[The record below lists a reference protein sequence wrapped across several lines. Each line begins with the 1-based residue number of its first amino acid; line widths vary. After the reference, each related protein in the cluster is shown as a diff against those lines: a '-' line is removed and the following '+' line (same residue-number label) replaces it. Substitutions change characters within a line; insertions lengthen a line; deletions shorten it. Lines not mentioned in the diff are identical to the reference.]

1 MLNHLIIWQPVAF
14 LILLPLLAVFTV
26 RRLPTRVLNVLRVL
40 LYLMVAAAMGGVSV
54 RLPERAG
61 TLVVLADRSR
71 SMPDGSRQEMDSLIR
86 RVERSAPAG
95 SKLSVISFAGST
107 FVEKLPDSPVF
118 SGLQTTPANPHTTD
132 ISGAIETALELI
144 PSDASGRILLLSDGL
159 HTGGNP
165 VSAAVAEA
173 AARGVS
179 VDFRMLS
186 RSAADDAAILSVD
199 APLRAAPGVVYT
211 VAARLYAQSPGPA
224 VCRIRKNGGVW
235 LTREVQL
242 RRGVNTVTWR
252 DKTESP
258 GTANY
263 EVELLQPEGAPADP
277 VPENNRVR
285 RIVSIEGR
293 KPVLLITASPTKNLA
308 RILRESGLDVRVM
321 EPTTAALAPEVLGGV
336 SGVIFENVKASSFSM
351 ESLARLK
358 GLVGAGSLGFMMTG
372 GKSSYAVG
380 GYYKS
385 EIEDVLPVTLEQR
398 NEVRKGT
405 NAVVVVL
412 DRSGSMQMTTAQGKT
427 KMSLANTATAEVL
440 KLLSD
445 FDHFGV
451 IAVDSSPHIVI
462 DLAPV
467 PSVRSRENRI
477 RSIESKGGGIYT
489 YTGLKAAFEM
499 LEKSQIPSRHI
510 ILFADAADAEEPGQ
524 YKTLLDTAEAKGITV
539 SVIGLGTK
547 TDSDAVFLM
556 DVAKRGKGLAYFT
569 DRAEELPRIFAEDT
583 FVMVRST
590 FLADP
595 VKALLQPAATIMPGS
610 AKFSKQY
617 DFNGCNLCYLRPG
630 CDALLVTD
638 DEDHAPIAATG
649 LFGLGRTA
657 AFCAEADGRYTGPF
671 ADDPGAAPLLTS
683 LVSWIT
689 ASDDEGAD
697 YMITQEIRSGSHYA
711 ALELDPARSADPFR
725 NPPLLTA
732 VFCNDDGRTE
742 TRTFPLAWD
751 GPDRL
756 AAEVPLPG
764 GSIVLGSIQWDNARP
779 HPLVPVELPYS
790 PEFLPNQ
797 NSGRE
802 LTELLRASGGRERIA
817 IEEIWDD
824 LPKRLRA
831 FPLTPFFCLAAILL
845 FLLEIA
851 ERRFL
856 LIGRLFPAKQQN
868 NADAKGMTE
877 SGSDSAAK
885 PGIRLPGKR
894 KKAPRTASGAN
905 GSSGTDAKNAASEP
919 ESSAES
925 PAETPAADSISAALK
940 KAQRHR

>member
-1 MLNHLIIWQPVAF
+1 MMEYLLIWQPAAF

-26 RRLPTRVLNVLRVL
+26 RRLPTRVLNVIRVL
-40 LYLMVAAAMGGVSV
+40 IYLVIAAALAGLSV

-61 TLVVLADRSR
+61 TLVVLTDQSK
-71 SMPDGSRQEMDSLIR
+71 SMPDGSRQEMESLIR
-86 RVERSAPAG
+86 RVERSAPMG
-95 SKLSVISFAGST
+95 SKLSVISFAGSP
-107 FVEKLPDSPVF
+107 FMEKLPDSPAF
-118 SGLQTTPANPHTTD
+118 AGLQTAPANPHATD
-132 ISGAIETALELI
+132 ISGAIEAALELI

-173 AARGVS
+173 AARGVA
-179 VDFRMLS
+179 VDFRLLS

-199 APLRAAPGVVYT
+199 APLRAAPGVIYT

-224 VCRIRKNGGVW
+224 VCRIRKNGGTW
-235 LTREVQL
+235 LTRDVYL

-252 DKTESP
+252 DKTDSP
-258 GTANY
+258 GAANY
-263 EVELLQPEGAPADP
+263 EVELASPESAPADP
-277 VPENNRVR
+277 IPENNRVR

-321 EPTTAALAPEVLGGV
+321 EPSPAALAPEVLGGV

-351 ESLARLK
+351 ESLERLK
-358 GLVGAGSLGFMMTG
+358 KLVGAGSLGFMMTG
-372 GKSSYAVG
+372 GKSSFAVG

-385 EIEDVLPVTLEQR
+385 EIEDALPVTMEQR

-451 IAVDSSPHIVI
+451 IAVDSAPHIVI

-467 PSVRSRENRI
+467 PSVRNREGRI
-477 RSIESKGGGIYT
+477 LSIESKGGGIFT
-489 YTGLKAAFEM
+489 YTGLKAAFDM
-499 LEKSQIPSRHI
+499 LERNNIPSRHI

-524 YKTLLDTAEAKGITV
+524 YKELLSKAEEKGITV

-569 DRAEELPRIFAEDT
+569 DKAEELPRIFAEDT

-595 VKALLQPAATIMPGS
+595 VKALLQPAATILPGS
-610 AKFSKQY
+610 GKFSRQY

-630 CDALLVTD
+630 CDAVLVTD

-649 LFGLGRTA
+649 VYGLGRTA

-671 ADDPGAAPLLTS
+671 AQDPGAAPLLTA
-683 LVSWIT
+683 LVTWIT

-697 YMITQEIRSGSHYA
+697 YMITQEIRNGSHYA
-711 ALELDPARSADPFR
+711 ALELDPARTSDPFR
-725 NPPLLTA
+725 NPPVLTA
-732 VFCNDDGRTE
+732 VFCDEDGRTE
-742 TRTFPLAWD
+742 TRTYPLVWD

-764 GSIVLGSIQWDNARP
+764 GSVVLGSIQWDNARP

-790 PEFLPNQ
+790 PEFQPNR

-817 IEEIWDD
+817 IEETWDD

-831 FPLTPFFCLAAILL
+831 FPLTPLFCLAAILL

-856 LIGRLFPAKQQN
+856 LIGRFFPATQPGKT
-868 NADAKGMTE
+868 DTEAK
-877 SGSDSAAK
+877 SDSSPI
-885 PGIRLPGKR
+885 PGIKLPRKR
-894 KKAPRTASGAN
+894 KKMPHVSVSNASQTAAQ
-905 GSSGTDAKNAASEP
+905 
-919 ESSAES
+919 ESAQDT
-925 PAETPAADSISAALK
+925 PAEQPAEPPPADSISAALK
-940 KAQRHR
+940 KAQRRR

>member
-1 MLNHLIIWQPVAF
+1 MMDHLIVWQPAAF

-26 RRLPTRVLNVLRVL
+26 RRLPTRVLNFLRVL
-40 LYLMVAAAMGGVSV
+40 LYVMVAAAMAGVSV

-71 SMPDGSRQEMDSLIR
+71 SMPEGSRQEMDSLIR

-95 SKLSVISFAGST
+95 SKLSVISFAGSP
-107 FVEKLPDSPVF
+107 FVEKLPDSPAF
-118 SGLQTTPANPHTTD
+118 NGLQAIPADPHATD
-132 ISGAIETALELI
+132 ISGAVEAALELI

-159 HTGGNP
+159 HTTGEP

-179 VDFRMLS
+179 VDFRLLS
-186 RSAADDAAILSVD
+186 RSAADDDAILSVD
-199 APLRAAPGVVYT
+199 APLRAAPGVIYT

-235 LTREVQL
+235 LTRDVYL

-252 DKTESP
+252 DKTDSP

-263 EVELLQPEGAPADP
+263 EVELLAPEGAPADP
-277 VPENNRVR
+277 VPENNHVR
-285 RIVSIEGR
+285 RIVSIEGK
-293 KPVLLITASPTKNLA
+293 KPVLLLTASPTKNLA

-321 EPTTAALAPEVLGGV
+321 EPTSAALAPEVLAGV

-351 ESLARLK
+351 DALARLK
-358 GLVGAGSLGFMMTG
+358 GLVSAGSLGFMMTG

-380 GYYKS
+380 GYYRS

-427 KMSLANTATAEVL
+427 KMSLANTATVEVL

-445 FDHFGV
+445 FDRFGV

-467 PSVRSRENRI
+467 PSVRTREGRI
-477 RSIESKGGGIYT
+477 LSIESMGGGIYT

-499 LEKSQIPSRHI
+499 LEKSDIPSRHI

-524 YKTLLDTAEAKGITV
+524 YKVLLATAESKGITV

-556 DVAKRGKGLAYFT
+556 DVAKRGNGLAYFT
-569 DRAEELPRIFAEDT
+569 DKAEELPRIFAEDT

-595 VKALLQPAATIMPGS
+595 VKALLQPAATVMPGA
-610 AKFSKQY
+610 AKFSRQY

-649 LFGLGRTA
+649 LYGLGRTV
-657 AFCAEADGRYTGPF
+657 AFCAEADGRYSGPF
-671 ADDPGAAPLLTS
+671 AQDPGAAPLLSS
-683 LVSWIT
+683 LVSWMT

-697 YMITQEIRSGSHYA
+697 YMITQEIRNGSHYA
-711 ALELDPARSADPFR
+711 ALELDPARTAEPFR
-725 NPPLLTA
+725 STPVLTA
-732 VFCNDDGRTE
+732 VFCDEDGSTE

-756 AAEVPLPG
+756 AAEVPLSG
-764 GSIVLGSIQWDNARP
+764 GSVVLGSIQWDNARP

-797 NSGRE
+797 NTGRE
-802 LTELLRASGGRERIA
+802 LTELLRAAGGRERIA
-817 IEEIWDD
+817 IEETWDD

-845 FLLEIA
+845 FLFEIA

-856 LIGRLFPAKQQN
+856 LIGRFFPAKQTKK
-868 NADAKGMTE
+868 AEEKAE
-877 SGSDSAAK
+877 SGSDPSAK
-885 PGIRLPGKR
+885 PGIGIPRKR
-894 KKAPRTASGAN
+894 KNVPHPAGSPSAPSDSGA
-905 GSSGTDAKNAASEP
+905 SQAAASEP
-919 ESSAES
+919 ESASNQPVE
-925 PAETPAADSISAALK
+925 PPPADSISAALK
-940 KAQRHR
+940 RARRR

>member
-1 MLNHLIIWQPVAF
+1 MLNHLIIWQPAAF
-14 LILLPLLAVFTV
+14 LILLPLLALFTI
-26 RRLPTRVLNVLRVL
+26 RRLPTRILNFFRVL
-40 LYLMVAAAMGGVSV
+40 IYVMIAAAMGGVSV

-71 SMPDGSRQEMDSLIR
+71 SMPDGARQEMDSLIHR
-86 RVERSAPAG
+86 LEHSEPSG
-95 SKLSVISFAGST
+95 SKLSVISFAGSPL
-107 FVEKLPDSPVF
+107 VEKLPDSPAF
-118 SGLQTTPANPHTTD
+118 AGLQVIPPDPHATD
-132 ISGAIETALELI
+132 ISAAIDAALEMI
-144 PSDASGRILLLSDGL
+144 PSDASGRVILLSDGL
-159 HTGGNP
+159 HTAGNP
-165 VSAAVAEA
+165 VSAAAANA

-179 VDFRMLS
+179 VDFRLLS
-186 RSAADDAAILSVD
+186 RSAADDAAVLSVD
-199 APLRAAPGVVYT
+199 APLRVAPGVIYT

-224 VCRIRKNGGVW
+224 VCRIRKNGGTW
-235 LTREVQL
+235 LTRDVYL
-242 RRGVNTVTWR
+242 RRGITTITWR
-252 DKTESP
+252 DKTDSP
-258 GTANY
+258 GAANY
-263 EVELLQPEGAPADP
+263 EVELVLPESASADP
-277 VPENNRVR
+277 IPENNKVR

-293 KPVLLITASPTKNLA
+293 KPVLLISSSPTKNLA
-308 RILRESGLDVRVM
+308 RILREAKLDVLEM
-321 EPTTAALAPEVLGGV
+321 EPSPAALAPEVLGGV

-351 ESLARLK
+351 DSLARLK
-358 GLVGAGSLGFMMTG
+358 GLIRAGSLGFMMTG

-385 EIEDVLPVTLEQR
+385 EIEEALPVTLEQR

-412 DRSGSMQMTTAQGKT
+412 DRSGSMSMTTSKGLT

-440 KLLSD
+440 GLLSD
-445 FDHFGV
+445 FDLFGV
-451 IAVDSSPHIVI
+451 IAVDSSPHTVI

-467 PSVRSRENRI
+467 PSVRGRKDRI
-477 RSIESKGGGIYT
+477 LSIESRGGGIYT

-499 LEKSQIPSRHI
+499 LEKSDCPSRHI

-524 YKTLLDTAEAKGITV
+524 YVSLLGTAESKGITV

-547 TDSDAVFLM
+547 SDSDAVFLM

-569 DRAEELPRIFAEDT
+569 DKAEELPRIFAEDT

-595 VKALLQPAATIMPGS
+595 VKGLLQPAATVMPG
-610 AKFSKQY
+610 ANKFSKQY

-649 LFGLGRTA
+649 LYGLGRTV
-657 AFCAEADGRYTGPF
+657 AFCAEADGRYSGPF
-671 ADDPGAAPLLTS
+671 ASDPGAAPLLTS
-683 LVSWIT
+683 LVSWMT

-697 YMITQEIRSGSHYA
+697 YMITQDIRNGSHYA
-711 ALELDPARSADPFR
+711 ALELDPARTSEPFR
-725 NPPLLTA
+725 KTPVLTA
-732 VFCNDDGRTE
+732 VFCAEDGATE
-742 TRTFPLAWD
+742 TRTYPLAWD

-756 AAEVPLPG
+756 VAEVPLPG
-764 GSIVLGSIQWDNARP
+764 GAIVLGSIQWDNARP

-790 PEFLPNQ
+790 PEFLPSQ
-797 NSGRE
+797 ASGRE

-817 IEEIWDD
+817 IEETWDD

-856 LIGRLFPAKQQN
+856 LIGRFFPAKQQKKT
-868 NADAKGMTE
+868 NANGTAK
-877 SGSDSAAK
+877 SGSGFEAASGLK
-885 PGIRLPGKR
+885 LPRKR
-894 KKAPRTASGAN
+894 KKAAR
-905 GSSGTDAKNAASEP
+905 AASATSGGSEAQGA
-919 ESSAES
+919 ESESAQES
-925 PAETPAADSISAALK
+925 PAEPPAADSISAALK
-940 KAQRHR
+940 RARRR